1 MYTVLNCCKYV
12 LFIAALLPMTVIVL
26 VMFPVL
32 TWPWRIGILMPFI
45 ALFLWGV
52 LEAIRKVLQ
61 KKSEE
66 TPKERA
72 TNLPGELTRAER
84 DRLWDLQQNWRRAIG
99 VLRSSNLKREGD
111 PLHVLPWYLVL
122 GESGSGKTSA
132 VRGAHLFSPFVEAQ
146 GEDAAT
152 ANCTWH
158 FYDQG
163 IVVDTAGRYA
173 VPLDTADREEWLAF
187 VALLKKYRR
196 AEAVNGV
203 IITVAADK
211 LAAGAGD
218 DLEDQGRELRCR
230 LDEMIRLLGI
240 TFPVYLLITRCDLI
254 DGMSEFCGELP
265 EESLHQPMGLAKL
278 DPGEEPSAF
287 ADRLLSTLDER
298 LRALRLLLLRG
309 GSASSWSGRQLLFPD
324 RLRGLRSGL
333 DIFMRAAFAS
343 NHYQETPRLRGI
355 YLCSARHGAE
365 GAGALPTAASD
376 AQGGDSGCRL
386 GFFLH
391 DFFEKVL
398 PRDRGLWAP
407 SARSAKWRHTSD
419 NLVLAS
425 CLFFGVSLCLLLTGS
440 FMKNLAVLRS
450 AAPLAVTA
458 PQLRGEPAADG
469 AVLERM
475 RCAILEVER
484 ENRGWWVPR
493 FGLNRS
499 LDAEQTLKS
508 LYCRGFRDHLLNGA
522 DAGLVAAVA
531 SLSPNTPEEV
541 VGTCI
546 IHLCRRCNLLKERLE
561 REEMEFAEVTSQRP
575 PLAWS
580 QGFAPTDAGKLYLA
594 YAAWRTDQAGIAHER
609 QRLQQLLKQATL
621 ARNNDFSWLL
631 DYVNREE
638 AGAALSLK
646 EFWRG
651 SRTAAGEPG
660 IMPVFTRRGS
670 ETLRLLLDEICNAYP
685 DAGALDAMRSDF
697 LRRHRQAS
705 FQAWQD
711 FAVLLPLGEQR
722 LLAPGEWQ
730 NTAAIMAG
738 EQGPYFSFMRRVLN
752 EIEPL
757 GTEALPPWVTEL
769 YRFQALRSAGPAGV
783 ASFTGQVSRVAGAMG
798 RSGEKIGGFSGN
810 NEGVNLA
817 KEYLNAV
824 AQVAPVAKS
833 RALAHKMAL
842 QAFTDA
848 SEAGK
853 SPLFQAADAAQKLN
867 RLLMQGGD
875 DDTFYRLLF
884 GPITFY
890 GTYIRMETACVLQ
903 SQWEQTVLK
912 EVQGSAGTQ
921 TLQYLLGKDGPVWK
935 YVGDYANPFIGWSP
949 ARGYYPKSALGGSI
963 PFRPEF
969 YSFLARGGKV
979 RLASVA
985 PPPKAVYQVTI
996 KGLPT
1001 DANAEARVK
1010 PQGTRLELN
1019 CATGSQV
1026 ISNMNYPVSKPFI
1039 WTPDA
1044 CGDVVFQIEVGDT
1057 VLTRRYPGSDG
1068 FAAFLRDF
1076 PGGRHT
1082 FHSRDFPHEKAAL
1095 ERMGIRFIKVNYR
1108 LFGAD
1113 GIAPPRDDSLPA
1125 RVPAR
1130 IAECWD

>member
-1 MYTVLNCCKYV
+1 MYTMLNCCKYL

-45 ALFLWGV
+45 ALFLWGG
-52 LEAIRKVLQ
+52 LETIRKVLQ
-61 KKSEE
+61 KKSGEA
-66 TPKERA
+66 PKEPPH
-72 TNLPGELTRAER
+72 TLPGELTQAGR
-84 DRLWDLQQNWRRAIG
+84 DRLWDLQQNWRSAIG
-99 VLRSSNLKREGD
+99 VLKSSNLKQEGD

-132 VRGAHLFSPFVEAQ
+132 VRGAHLLSPFAEAQ

-173 VPLDTADREEWLAF
+173 VPLDTADHEEWLSF
-187 VALLKKYRR
+187 LALLKRHRR

-211 LAAGAGD
+211 LVAGAGEE
-218 DLEDQGRELRCR
+218 LEDQGRELRCR

-254 DGMSEFCGELP
+254 DGMSEFCGQLP
-265 EESLHQPMGLAKL
+265 EASLLQPMGLAKL
-278 DPGEEPSAF
+278 DPAEEPSAF
-287 ADRLLSTLDER
+287 VERLLVTLDER
-298 LRALRLLLLRG
+298 LRALRLLLLQG
-309 GSASSWSGRQLLFPD
+309 GSRWHGRRLMFPD
-324 RLRGLRSGL
+324 RLRGLRCGL
-333 DIFMRAAFAS
+333 DIFVRATFAS

-355 YLCSARHGAE
+355 YLCGARHGAD
-365 GAGALPTAASD
+365 GAGALPPAAGD
-376 AQGGDSGCRL
+376 ARGGNSGCRR

-398 PRDRGLWAP
+398 PRDRGLWSP
-407 SARSAKWRHTSD
+407 SARSAKWRHASD
-419 NLVLAS
+419 NLVLTS
-425 CLFFGVSLCLLLTGS
+425 CLIFGVSLCLLLTGS
-440 FMKNLAVLRS
+440 FMKNLTVLRH
-450 AAPLAVTA
+450 AATLSVTA
-458 PQLRGEPAADG
+458 PQLRGEPTADG
-469 AVLERM
+469 AILERM
-475 RCAILEVER
+475 RGAIIEVER

-493 FGLNRS
+493 FGLTRS
-499 LDAEQTLKS
+499 LDAEKTLKR
-508 LYCRGFRDHLLNGA
+508 LYCRGFHDRILNGA
-522 DAGLVAAVA
+522 DAGLSASVAN
-531 SLSPNTPEEV
+531 LSPNTPDEV
-541 VGTCI
+541 VGTWI
-546 IHLCRRCNLLKERLE
+546 IHLCRRCNLLKERIDS
-561 REEMEFAEVTSQRP
+561 EEVEAADAGSRRP
-575 PLAWS
+575 PLAWP
-580 QGFAPTDAGKLYLA
+580 QGFAPPDAERLYLA
-594 YAAWRTDQAGIAHER
+594 YVAWRTDQAGITHER
-609 QRLQQLLKQATL
+609 QWLQQLLKRATL
-621 ARNNDFSWLL
+621 KRNNDFSWLL

-646 EFWRG
+646 EFWHG
-651 SRTAAGEPG
+651 SRTTAGEPG
-660 IMPVFTRRGS
+660 IMPVFTRRGR
-670 ETLRLLLDEICNAYP
+670 ETLRLLLDEICTAYP
-685 DAGALDAMRSDF
+685 DAGALDAMRTDF
-697 LRRHRQAS
+697 LSRHRQAC
-705 FQAWQD
+705 FKAWQV
-711 FAVLLPLGEQR
+711 FAVSLPLGEQR

-730 NTAAIMAG
+730 STAVVMAG
-738 EQGPYFSFMRRVLN
+738 EQGPYFSFMRRALN
-752 EIEPL
+752 EVEPL
-757 GTEALPPWVTEL
+757 GTEALPPWVSEL

-783 ASFTGQVSRVAGAMG
+783 ASFNGQVSRVAGAIG
-798 RSGEKIGGFSGN
+798 RSGKKIGGFSGN

-824 AQVAPVAKS
+824 AQVAPVSKS
-833 RALAHKMAL
+833 RTLAYKMAL

-848 SEAGK
+848 SDAGK

-875 DDTFYRLLF
+875 DDTFSRLLF

-912 EVQGSAGTQ
+912 EVQGSAGPQ
-921 TLQYLLGKDGPVWK
+921 TLQYLLGKDGPVWR

-949 ARGYYPKSALGGSI
+949 ARGYYAKSALGGSI

-969 YSFLARGGKV
+969 YTFLARGGKV

-1010 PQGTRLELN
+1010 PQGTRLELS

-1039 WTPDA
+1039 WTPEA

-1076 PGGRHT
+1076 PGGRRT
-1082 FHSRDFPHEKAAL
+1082 FHPRDFPHEKAAL
-1095 ERMGIRFIKVNYR
+1095 ERMGIRFIRVNYR

-1113 GIAPPRDDSLPA
+1113 GIAAPREESLPA

>member
-1 MYTVLNCCKYV
+1 MYTLLNCCKYV

-45 ALFLWGV
+45 ALFLWGM
-52 LEAIRKVLQ
+52 LEMVRRVLQ
-61 KKSEE
+61 KRSEE

-72 TNLPGELTRAER
+72 PSLPGELTPADR
-84 DRLWDLQQNWRRAIG
+84 DRLWDLQQSWRSAIG
-99 VLRSSNLKREGD
+99 VLKRSNLKQEGD

-132 VRGAHLFSPFVEAQ
+132 VRGAHLFSPFSEAQ
-146 GEDAAT
+146 GDGTAT

-173 VPLDTADREEWLAF
+173 VPLDTTDRDEWLAF
-187 VALLKKYRR
+187 LALLKKYRH

-203 IITVAADK
+203 IMTVAADK
-211 LAAGAGD
+211 LAAGASE

-254 DGMSEFCGELP
+254 DGMSEFCGKLP
-265 EESLHQPMGLAKL
+265 EASLFQPMGLAKL

-287 ADRLLSTLDER
+287 VDRLLVALDER
-298 LRALRLLLLRG
+298 LRTLRLLLLQG
-309 GSASSWSGRQLLFPD
+309 GNASGWNGRRLLFPD

-355 YLCSARHGAE
+355 YLCSARHGAD
-365 GAGALPTAASD
+365 GALPSAASD
-376 AQGGDSGCRL
+376 AQGGDSGGRRGL
-386 GFFLH
+386 FLH

-419 NLVLAS
+419 NLVLAC
-425 CLFFGVSLCLLLTGS
+425 CLVFGVSLCLLLTGS
-440 FMKNLAVLRS
+440 FMKNLTVLRN

-458 PQLRGEPAADG
+458 PQLRGEPAADS

-475 RCAILEVER
+475 RRAIVEVEQ

-493 FGLNRS
+493 FGLTRS

-508 LYCRGFRDHLLNGA
+508 LYCRSFRDHILNGA

-531 SLSPNTPEEV
+531 SLSPNTPDEV

-561 REEMEFAEVTSQRP
+561 SEEDETADVASQRP
-575 PLAWS
+575 PLAWP
-580 QGFAPTDAGKLYLA
+580 QRFAPPDAEKLYLA
-594 YAAWRTDQAGIAHER
+594 YVAWRTDQGGITHER
-609 QRLQQLLKQATL
+609 QWLQQLLKQAAI

-646 EFWRG
+646 EFWHG

-670 ETLRLLLDEICNAYP
+670 ETLRRLLDEICTAYP
-685 DAGALDAMRSDF
+685 DAGALDAMRTDF
-697 LRRHRQAS
+697 LHRHRQAS

-711 FAVLLPLGEQR
+711 FAVSLPLGEQR

-730 NTAAIMAG
+730 NTAAVMAG

-757 GTEALPPWVTEL
+757 GNEALPSWVTEL

-798 RSGEKIGGFSGN
+798 RSGDKISGFSGN

-848 SEAGK
+848 SDAGK

-867 RLLMQGGD
+867 RLLIQGGD

-912 EVQGSAGTQ
+912 EVQGSAGAQ

-979 RLASVA
+979 RLASIA

-1001 DANAEARVK
+1001 DANPEARIK

-1039 WTPDA
+1039 WTPEA
-1044 CGDVVFQIEVGDT
+1044 CGEVVFQIEVGDT

-1082 FHSRDFPHEKAAL
+1082 FRPRDFPHDKAAL
-1095 ERMGIRFIKVNYR
+1095 ERMGIRFIRVNYR

-1113 GIAPPRDDSLPA
+1113 GIASPKEDSLPA